1 MRTGTSFARNWQLIK
16 VARSL
21 RRHDIT
27 RPLMCRLLTDAPP
40 AFVERVAVI
49 AGELGEEDGETLF
62 ARSEEGFDPPTL
74 MEGVLLMWGI
84 PCEATAVAGEG
95 TVIAF
100 GDMAAIGAA
109 FVDERVAWPYPAGYA
124 RALQRGAVLETEGGR
139 VTIWFPEQGK

>member
-1 MRTGTSFARNWQLIK
+1 
-16 VARSL
+16 
-21 RRHDIT
+21 
-27 RPLMCRLLTDAPP
+27 MCRLLTDAPP

-84 PCEATAVAGEG
+84 PCEAKAVAGEG

-100 GDMAAIGAA
+100 EDMAAIRAA
-109 FVDERVAWPYPAGYA
+109 FVDERIAWPYLAGYA